1 MSTSQINQSNP
12 ALSSQTSE
20 ETTQAFYPSLFQ
32 SFFIIF
38 LSEIAD
44 RTFILVLIYSM
55 KMHWLPL
62 LATSLGAMFCMNLLA
77 IGVGYMVPLLL
88 VRGIV
93 DWIGFFCFLGFGIMN
108 LYEGFHKES
117 KTVVEEFNEEIN
129 ENDHQYSRLRQG
141 EHTNVTQTLSR
152 TGKPAKV
159 KGLGSLCFE
168 LFTFLLLSELG
179 DKSQIATITI
189 AAIYNIYGVIIGT
202 TVAYLCTILI
212 AGLIGHTVG
221 KFITEKTM
229 CIVGGF
235 LFLAFAL
242 EILIIKLF
250 F

>member
-1 MSTSQINQSNP
+1 MSTPEQG
-12 ALSSQTSE
+12 
-20 ETTQAFYPSLFQ
+20 TQAFYPSLFQ

-55 KMHWLPL
+55 KMHWFPL
-62 LATSLGAMFCMNLLA
+62 LGTSLGAMFCMNLLA
-77 IGVGYMVPLLL
+77 IAVGYMIPLLL

-117 KTVVEEFNEEIN
+117 KTVIDEFNEELN
-129 ENDHQYSRLRQG
+129 VNDHQYSRLRKA
-141 EHTNVTQTLSR
+141 ETKNVDFTLSR
-152 TGKPAKV
+152 SGKPAKV
-159 KGLGSLCFE
+159 KELGSLCFE

-179 DKSQIATITI
+179 DKSEIATVTI
-189 AAIYNIYGVIIGT
+189 AAIYNIYGVLIGT
-202 TVAYLCTILI
+202 TTAYFCTIII

-221 KFITEKTM
+221 QYITEKTM

-242 EILIIKLF
+242 EILIMKLF